1 MKFSFNDLKFGN
13 IYYDDRAG
21 NGGGNMPTVKVRLDD
36 SLDDSSKMTFSD
48 LKQIALSLPVSCKD
62 NLLRVFEFTDDY
74 NCWMPLKFIGKEFLF
89 IVFQLLNVIGKQQ
102 KFIDEQFKNVESK
115 DFYEA
120 EMKKK
125 EEQYKKLFERCEA
138 LEKLVTNMDREV
150 ELSNELKN
158 LQTEYDKT
166 FVEIE
171 TLRQELGFSK
181 NNDEVDFNEYDE
193 MPELCSVPE
202 MTLKELNEIELM
214 NR

>member
-1 MKFSFNDLKFGN
+1 MKFSFSDLKFGN

-21 NGGGNMPTVKVRLDD
+21 SGSGNMPTVKVRLDD
-36 SLDDSSKMTFSD
+36 SLDDSSKVTFSD

-62 NLLRVFEFTDDY
+62 SLLQVFDYTDEY

-115 DFYEA
+115 DFYEG

-138 LEKLVTNMDREV
+138 LEKLVTSMDREV

-181 NNDEVDFNEYDE
+181 NGDEVDLDEYDE